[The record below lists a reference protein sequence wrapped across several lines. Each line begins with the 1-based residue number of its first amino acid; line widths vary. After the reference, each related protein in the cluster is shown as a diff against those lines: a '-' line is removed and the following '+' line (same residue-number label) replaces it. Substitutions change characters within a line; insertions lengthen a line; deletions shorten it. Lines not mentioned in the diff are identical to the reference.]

1 MQVAY
6 ATANGTASAGTD
18 YTAGSGTVSFAAGE
32 TSKTVIVAVSGD
44 TTPEAD
50 ETFFVDLASPVN
62 ATISDAQG
70 QGTIQN
76 DDTTISIDDVAQL
89 EGNSGTT
96 NFTFTVSLSQ
106 ASALAVQVDY
116 ATANGTASAGSD
128 YTAGSGTVSFAAGET
143 SKTVI
148 VAVSGDTT
156 PEADETFFV
165 NLTAP
170 VNATISDAQG
180 QGTIQNDDTTISID
194 DVAQLEGNSGTTNFT
209 FTVSLSQASALAVQ
223 VDYAT
228 ANGTASAGT
237 DYTAGSGTVSFAAG
251 ETSKTVI
258 VAVSGDTTPEAD
270 ETFFVDLTS
279 PVNATIGD
287 AQGQGTIQNDDTTI
301 SIDDVAQLEGDS
313 GTSNF
318 TFTVSLSQ
326 ASALAVQVAYATAN
340 GTASAGS
347 DYTAGSGTVSF
358 AAGETSK
365 TVIVAVSGDTTP
377 EADETFFVDLT
388 SPVNATI
395 SDAQGQGTIQ
405 NDDTTIS
412 IDDVT
417 QLEGDSGTSNFTF
430 TVSLSQASALAVQV
444 AYATA
449 NGTASAGS
457 DYTAGSGTVSF
468 AAGETSKTVI
478 VAVSGDT
485 TPEADETFFV
495 DLTSPLNAT
504 ISDVQGQ
511 GTIQNDDT
519 TISIDDVAQLEGDSG
534 TSNFTFTVSLSQA
547 SALAVQVAYA
557 TANGTASAGTD
568 YTAGSGTVSFAAGE
582 TSKTVIVAVSGDT
595 TPEADETFFVDLTAP
610 VNATISDA
618 QGQGTIQN
626 DDTTI
631 SIDDVAQLEGNS
643 GTSNFTFTVSL
654 SQASP
659 LAVQVAYATANG
671 TASAGSDYTAGSGT
685 VSFAAGETNKTVIV
699 AVSGDTTPEAD
710 ETFFVDL
717 TSPLNATISGRP
729 RPRHDSER
737 RHDNLHR

>member
-1 MQVAY
+1 M
-6 ATANGTASAGTD
+6 
-18 YTAGSGTVSFAAGE
+18 
-32 TSKTVIVAVSGD
+32 
-44 TTPEAD
+44 
-50 ETFFVDLASPVN
+50 
-62 ATISDAQG
+62 
-70 QGTIQN
+70 
-76 DDTTISIDDVAQL
+76 
-89 EGNSGTT
+89 
-96 NFTFTVSLSQ
+96 
-106 ASALAVQVDY
+106 
-116 ATANGTASAGSD
+116 
-128 YTAGSGTVSFAAGET
+128 
-143 SKTVI
+143 
-148 VAVSGDTT
+148 
-156 PEADETFFV
+156 
-165 NLTAP
+165 
-170 VNATISDAQG
+170 
-180 QGTIQNDDTTISID
+180 
-194 DVAQLEGNSGTTNFT
+194 
-209 FTVSLSQASALAVQ
+209 Q

-377 EADETFFVDLT
+377 EADATFFVDLT

-595 TPEADETFFVDLTAP
+595 TPEADETFFVDLTTP

-717 TSPLNATISGRP
+717 TSPVNATISDAQGQGTIQNDDTTISIDDVAQLEGDSGTSNFTFTVSLSQASALAVQVAYATANGTASAGTDYTAGSGTVSFAAGETSKTVIVAVSGDTTPEADETFFVESDGAGQRHDQRCS

-737 RHDNLHR
+737 RHDDLDRRRHAAGRRQWHNQLHVHRQSFASQPAGRPSRLRYGQRHRLGR